1 MSNTYYL
8 NYLAN
13 VEMSIN
19 YTDNP
24 ISLRSQFYMIYQNSA
39 TFNLFGM
46 ESNFSV
52 PYIHRGI
59 KFILNNISIIQVKMF
74 KKLDFAGRPLQSVLS
89 PLERLGLLLL
99 IFSLKMKS
107 CLP

>member
-1 MSNTYYL
+1 MLYIISSNLDLCLQNMSNTYYL

-52 PYIHRGI
+52 HT
-59 KFILNNISIIQVKMF
+59 
-74 KKLDFAGRPLQSVLS
+74 
-89 PLERLGLLLL
+89 
-99 IFSLKMKS
+99 
-107 CLP
+107 